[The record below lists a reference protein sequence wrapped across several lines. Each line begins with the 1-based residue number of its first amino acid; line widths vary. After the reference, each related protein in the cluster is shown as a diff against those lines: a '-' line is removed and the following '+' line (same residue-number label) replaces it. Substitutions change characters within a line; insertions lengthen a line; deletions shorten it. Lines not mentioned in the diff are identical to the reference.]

1 VAIGGQRSEWRT
13 IHHGVPQGS
22 VLGPLLYVLFTAD
35 IPQIIQSFGL
45 NAHQYADDVQ
55 AYVHCRGT
63 EAVGAFDRLNTVL
76 ESLHRWMQSNRL
88 KLNPDKTQFIW
99 IGNRFQLPRIDYQLL
114 SVKLTDVVFQ
124 RSVLDLGVALDQE
137 LTMSVHVGNVCRSGF
152 YQIRQLRI
160 IRRNLTFKTAATLVH
175 AFVISR
181 IDYCNAVLSGITKQ
195 QLDRVQKLLNTA
207 ARLLL
212 RIPKFDHISAAI
224 RDTLHWL
231 PVSHRVLFKICI
243 LVWNSI
249 TRAGP
254 SYLQE
259 LCVLSSVNS
268 VRDLRSSDRLILKVP
283 RCRTATLQKRGFSV
297 VGPVSWNGLP
307 LELRLLFNDSST
319 ATFKNKLKTFLFS
332 K

>member
-1 VAIGGQRSEWRT
+1 MHPPETNSTPHDPR
-13 IHHGVPQGS
+13 
-22 VLGPLLYVLFTAD
+22 PLHTPTQLPA
-35 IPQIIQSFGL
+35 PIQSSNLLKSSSKFA
-45 NAHQYADDVQ
+45 NSPTH
-55 AYVHCRGT
+55 
-63 EAVGAFDRLNTVL
+63 
-76 ESLHRWMQSNRL
+76 LHE
-88 KLNPDKTQFIW
+88 PH
-99 IGNRFQLPRIDYQLL
+99 
-114 SVKLTDVVFQ
+114 
-124 RSVLDLGVALDQE
+124 
-137 LTMSVHVGNVCRSGF
+137 HVGNVCRSGF

-249 TRAGP
+249 TRTGP

-297 VGPVSWNGLP
+297 VGPVSWNGLRWNFVCCSMTVP
-307 LELRLLFNDSST
+307 QLL
-319 ATFKNKLKTFLFS
+319 S
-332 K
+332 KIN

>member
-1 VAIGGQRSEWRT
+1 
-13 IHHGVPQGS
+13 
-22 VLGPLLYVLFTAD
+22 
-35 IPQIIQSFGL
+35 
-45 NAHQYADDVQ
+45 
-55 AYVHCRGT
+55 
-63 EAVGAFDRLNTVL
+63 
-76 ESLHRWMQSNRL
+76 
-88 KLNPDKTQFIW
+88 
-99 IGNRFQLPRIDYQLL
+99 
-114 SVKLTDVVFQ
+114 
-124 RSVLDLGVALDQE
+124 
-137 LTMSVHVGNVCRSGF
+137 MSVYVGNVCRSGF

-181 IDYCNAVLSGITKQ
+181 IDYCNDVLSGITKQ

-212 RIPKFDHISAAI
+212 RIPKFNHISAAI

-254 SYLQE
+254 SYIQE

-307 LELRLLFNDSST
+307 LELRLLFNDSAT
-319 ATFKNKLKTFLFS
+319 ATFKNKLKTFYFQNDLENSLNCPEERYWELYFCRDAIQKFITYLLYLHS
-332 K
+332 CSNSWLPTWFLQLSWLAHPF